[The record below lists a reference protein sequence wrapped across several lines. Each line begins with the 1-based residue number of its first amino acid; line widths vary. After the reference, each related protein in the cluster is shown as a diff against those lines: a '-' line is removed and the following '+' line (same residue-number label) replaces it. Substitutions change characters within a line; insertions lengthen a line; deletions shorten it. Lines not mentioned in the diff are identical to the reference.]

1 MSHASPQWRPESR
14 QPEHL
19 CDIRYCLALM
29 RILRKVAIP
38 TEDID
43 ASHVARVLWPGIR
56 RHPGLLLDAL
66 ARSFTAGPAP
76 IRVGRRG
83 KATVD
88 VYNGVRE
95 WMDDVPKPPRRPK
108 IEPPNEMVLT
118 TLGSGLL
125 QGSSACRLL
134 FDAVER
140 DLEKWAER
148 PHPMDAGV
156 ATVSRL
162 LQFRPIE
169 QACLRLAVACNS
181 RRLAV
186 DIMSYVQR
194 PLRIMQALSA
204 ALQHGDGH
212 DVRAMLRRDSGFIR
226 SGLLDVYHESRG
238 IPQDLEDFLR
248 LSRNGILLLS
258 SGARSREAMASIVL
272 KELPA
277 PQDVALRWPHLE
289 DRAVLMERLLR
300 RAASDRQVGVN
311 ILLYG
316 APGTGKTEFASAL
329 SRRAGLQGYAV
340 AIADNDGDPASR
352 HERLSSLTLTQLFAP
367 ASRSVVILDEAE
379 DIFKDEYNNPLA
391 RMFGKRT
398 EAKAWMN
405 DLLERNQHPVIW
417 ISNRISHLDP
427 AYVRRFTYCLEF
439 PRTPRGVRRAIAHA
453 HLSPTGCPQELIDST
468 ASDPAVTPGMLASAA
483 RFSQLAGLSG
493 DDVAHGVDRMLKDMV
508 RALGEKTTNVV
519 PPRSTAYNTRF
530 LNVLGPVTPDAV
542 LGGLKRLGRG
552 RLLLSGP
559 PGTGKTQFAA
569 EIAQQ
574 LGRQLVYKTASDIN
588 SMWFGESER
597 NVARMF
603 DECDASGEVLFLDEA
618 DTLMTSRNNANHR
631 PEVAVTAEF
640 LRQVELFQGVFVC
653 ATNFGGEIDAALMR
667 RFEFRL
673 QLLALSLP
681 QRLDLFANVA
691 LGWQPEGHVP
701 RPQLAG
707 EVQSAL
713 QALDLLT
720 PGDFANVVRRID
732 SLQLT
737 LDANGWLAELRAEHD
752 TKPGARRSAI
762 GFTA

>member
-1 MSHASPQWRPESR
+1 
-14 QPEHL
+14 
-19 CDIRYCLALM
+19 
-29 RILRKVAIP
+29 
-38 TEDID
+38 
-43 ASHVARVLWPGIR
+43 
-56 RHPGLLLDAL
+56 
-66 ARSFTAGPAP
+66 
-76 IRVGRRG
+76 
-83 KATVD
+83 
-88 VYNGVRE
+88 
-95 WMDDVPKPPRRPK
+95 
-108 IEPPNEMVLT
+108 
-118 TLGSGLL
+118 
-125 QGSSACRLL
+125 
-134 FDAVER
+134 
-140 DLEKWAER
+140 
-148 PHPMDAGV
+148 
-156 ATVSRL
+156 
-162 LQFRPIE
+162 
-169 QACLRLAVACNS
+169 
-181 RRLAV
+181 
-186 DIMSYVQR
+186 
-194 PLRIMQALSA
+194 
-204 ALQHGDGH
+204 
-212 DVRAMLRRDSGFIR
+212 
-226 SGLLDVYHESRG
+226 
-238 IPQDLEDFLR
+238 
-248 LSRNGILLLS
+248 
-258 SGARSREAMASIVL
+258 
-272 KELPA
+272 
-277 PQDVALRWPHLE
+277 
-289 DRAVLMERLLR
+289 
-300 RAASDRQVGVN
+300 
-311 ILLYG
+311 
-316 APGTGKTEFASAL
+316 
-329 SRRAGLQGYAV
+329 
-340 AIADNDGDPASR
+340 
-352 HERLSSLTLTQLFAP
+352 
-367 ASRSVVILDEAE
+367 
-379 DIFKDEYNNPLA
+379 
-391 RMFGKRT
+391 MFGKRT

-673 QLLALSLP
+673 QLLALSVP

-691 LGWQPEGHVP
+691 LGWDPEKAGP

-732 SLQLT
+732 SLQLA
-737 LDANGWLAELRAEHD
+737 LDVNGWLVELRAEHD
-752 TKPGARRSAI
+752 TKPGARRSGI